1 MGTHT
6 TPPPGFHRIKRLDE
20 MLQERVHDPYRARS
34 KPKEPS
40 TCPRCGAVF
49 HDGRW
54 EWREAPE
61 GAHQEMCPACHRIN
75 DQYPAGFLTLKGQ
88 FFATHREEIL
98 HLARNVEKR
107 ERTEHPLN
115 RIIAIE
121 EEDDGMLLTT
131 TDIHL
136 VRGIGEAI
144 HDAYQG
150 DLDFHYNPDEYL
162 LRVAWER

>member
-1 MGTHT
+1 
-6 TPPPGFHRIKRLDE
+6 
-20 MLQERVHDPYRARS
+20 
-34 KPKEPS
+34 
-40 TCPRCGAVF
+40 VF

-54 EWREAPE
+54 EWKEAPT
-61 GAHQEMCPACHRIN
+61 GAHQEICPACHRIN
-75 DQYPAGFLTLKGQ
+75 DQYPAGFLTLRGP
-88 FFATHREEIL
+88 FFLDHREEIL

-121 EEDDGMLLTT
+121 EKDDGVLLTT

-150 DLDFHYNPDEYL
+150 DLDFHYNPGEYL